1 MRALRVT
8 VALAA
13 ATVWGCSMT
22 MQHESR
28 EAEAPH
34 TSAAVVAGREEFV
47 RACATCHGVDGRGNG
62 PVVAALRSQPPDLT
76 TLTRRATGRFPRER
90 VVAVLAGDMPEAA
103 HGTKELPVWG
113 ARFAPHA
120 AGAEET
126 APTDERMA
134 AIVDY
139 LASIQR
145 TGP

>member
-1 MRALRVT
+1 MRAVRFT
-8 VALAA
+8 VAVAA
-13 ATVWGCSMT
+13 VAVFGCSMT
-22 MQHESR
+22 MQHDSP

-34 TSAAVVAGREEFV
+34 PSAAVIAGREEFV
-47 RACATCHGVDGRGNG
+47 RACAPCHGVDGRGDG

-113 ARFAPHA
+113 ARFAPHG
-120 AGAEET
+120 AGADVG

>member
-1 MRALRVT
+1 MRAARIAV
-8 VALAA
+8 VMAAALAC
-13 ATVWGCSMT
+13 GCSMA
-22 MQHESR
+22 MQHDAQ

-34 TSAAVVAGREEFV
+34 VSAAVVAGRDEFV
-47 RACATCHGVDGRGNG
+47 RACAPCHGVAGRGDG
-62 PVVAALRSQPPDLT
+62 PVVAALRAQPPDLT

-103 HGTKELPVWG
+103 HGTKDLPVWG

-120 AGAEET
+120 AGADVT